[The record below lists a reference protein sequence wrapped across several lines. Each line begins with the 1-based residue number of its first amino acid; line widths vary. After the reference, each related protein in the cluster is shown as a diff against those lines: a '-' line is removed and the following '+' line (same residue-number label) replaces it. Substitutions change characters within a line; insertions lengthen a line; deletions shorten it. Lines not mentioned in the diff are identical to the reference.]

1 MRYLKYT
8 HVDSVTGVPVTVSPS
23 ANGPAEP
30 SVAGLK
36 FVFALES
43 QYPTDAPTLY
53 GTAPDASDIAIAGVL
68 GELTA
73 AEFDSAQAAEMA
85 TRKVLADEQLV
96 AAIASRR
103 YRAEISGFIW
113 DGFFIATDRESQAKI
128 QSHRSAAKDGIRQ
141 DGAVWKC
148 SDPQTGLPVFRPTS
162 NVEMIEIGDAAF
174 NFVQATYTREGE
186 LMAGIADGTTTQ
198 AMVDEGWPES
208 SFAQ

>member
-1 MRYLKYT
+1 MKHLKFTY
-8 HVDSVTGVPVTVSPS
+8 VDAVTGVPATEADLRNGGVMPAVS
-23 ANGPAEP
+23 
-30 SVAGLK
+30 GLIYG
-36 FVFALES
+36 FALES
-43 QYPTDAPTLY
+43 EYPKVAPTFF
-53 GTAPDASDIAIAGVL
+53 GMAPDSADLAVPGVL
-68 GELTA
+68 AEVSEADYTA
-73 AEFDSAQAAEMA
+73 AQVAEMA
-85 TRKVLADEQLV
+85 ARKVLEDSRLV
-96 AAIASRR
+96 ANIASRR
-103 YRAEISGFIW
+103 WQAEVAGFIW
-113 DGFFIATDRESQAKI
+113 DGVFIATDREAQAKI

-198 AMVDEGWPES
+198 AMIEDGWPES